1 MKKTLAFMASALL
14 AAGIVGGAMPAK
26 VNADD
31 VTAASHVEE
40 VQTTIGGI
48 APFSYY
54 KFDAEENF
62 GKDQTGRFDLTAK
75 INGNGKVELKEENG
89 MKYAAFR
96 RDKNNDNPDYTDVEQ
111 STSGVSYY
119 AKGLDKTSLDFSD
132 IVAGSYT
139 LSVTFR
145 APFHPDNYGACT
157 IVALGR
163 FNDALSIVPWQSG
176 IEIQPYSRYTFGEV
190 AQGEVDGKKVVVPCD
205 RRNWITFTVVGDY
218 DANEVRAYVNGELK
232 GAYDVNPVSLSNKGV
247 MNGPQ
252 GGADYCFSIG
262 SANSIGGGG
271 MEATADADIKDV
283 ALFDYALDNDAVQAV
298 YNGENVDFKGVSYSS
313 LPELDVADIDMQI
326 TDENKISDILNKF
339 SMRKAKVSTKNSDG
353 ENESLNIF
361 WTTAGSTD
369 TIYGIPQSNT
379 LANTKGVYYKY
390 KCDTVIKFAYDKNA
404 VTISEAVIKKIPLD
418 VDKANVLPEDVANSS
433 STLSFKVE
441 PKDGYE
447 IVSVMCDN
455 SNEYDKGLW
464 ETDEH
469 VISFRVRNGAKV
481 IVEARKVGGNEPVDS
496 GDSGNSSG
504 GSNTSSGKTEENGCK
519 SSLSARLFP
528 VALAAAAVIVCKKK
542 RK

>member
-26 VNADD
+26 ANAEE
-31 VTAASHVEE
+31 VTTASHVEE

-48 APFSYY
+48 APFAYY

-62 GKDQTGRFDLTAK
+62 GKDQTGRFDLTQK
-75 INGNGKVELKEENG
+75 INGAGKVELKEENG

-96 RDKNNDNPDYTDVEQ
+96 RNKEKDNPDYSEPTQ
-111 STSGVSYY
+111 STSGVSFY
-119 AKGLDKTSLDFSD
+119 AKGLDKSSLDFSD

-163 FNDALSIVPWQSG
+163 FNDALSIVPWQTG

-190 AQGEVDGKKVVVPCD
+190 SQGEVDGKKVVVPCD
-205 RRNWITFTVVGDY
+205 RRNWLTFTVVGDY
-218 DANEVRAYVNGELK
+218 DANEVRAYVNGELA
-232 GAYDVNPVSLSNKGV
+232 GTYEVNPVSLTNKGV

-283 ALFDYALDNDAVQAV
+283 ALFDYALDNNAVKAV
-298 YNGENVDFKGVSYSS
+298 YDEEGVTYSGANYTT
-313 LPELDVADIDMQI
+313 LPELDVSDIDMQI
-326 TDENKISDILNKF
+326 TDANTISNVLNKF
-339 SMRKAKVSTKNSDG
+339 STKKAKVSTTNNDG
-353 ENESLNIF
+353 DKETLNVF
-361 WTTAGSTD
+361 WTTAGTTD
-369 TIYGIPQSNT
+369 TIYGIPQSET
-379 LANTKGVYYKY
+379 LANIKGVHYKY
-390 KCDTVIKFAYDKNA
+390 KCDTVIKFVYDKNA
-404 VTISEAVIKKIPLD
+404 VTLSEATLKKIDLD
-418 VDKANVLPEDVANSS
+418 VDKVNVLPDDVANLS

-455 SNEYDKGLW
+455 ADEFDKDLW

-469 VISFRVRNGAKV
+469 FISIRVRNGAKV
-481 IVEARKVGGNEPVDS
+481 IVESRKIGGNDPVDS
-496 GDSGNSSG
+496 GSSGNSSG
-504 GSNTSSGKTEENGCK
+504 GSTSGKTDGKGCK
-519 SSLSARLFP
+519 GSLSAGFFP
-528 VALAAAAVIVCKKK
+528 VALAAAAVIVSKKK